1 METAAVL
8 GRALPIVVVRRRVP
22 ALRAGLIAATLLAGT
37 AAALTTPAA
46 SASELVKVVVRALPG
61 EAGAAASALQSA
73 GGRVGTVL
81 TTVDEVVGTVPVSAL
96 GALRALPGVVEVTED
111 AQLHLLASS
120 YDPGS
125 DVGSTFNTAR
135 ATGASSYWQAGYT
148 GQGVDVALIDSG
160 VVPVNGLT
168 TPGKV
173 VLGPDLSEESQ
184 TPAAYLDT
192 FGHGTHVAGIIAGR
206 DNAAAAPYDNPANF
220 TGIAPD
226 ARIVSIKVADAHGLT
241 DVSQVIA
248 AIDWVVQH
256 RDDGVLHIRV
266 LNLSFGTDSTQSWRY
281 DPLAYAAEA
290 AWRHGI
296 VVVVSAGNAGSSS
309 DTLSDPAFDPNLL
322 AVGAADTQ
330 GTVDTADDTVASF
343 SNTGRTRH
351 PDLVAPGVHIVSLR
365 DPGSYVDQ
373 TYAST
378 GAVGDR
384 FFRGSGTSQAAAVAS
399 GAAALLLSQHPS
411 LSPDQV
417 KAVLVESAQ
426 PLHDQPVNRQ
436 GAGEIDL
443 SAALN
448 ARTPH
453 ADSSDQGQRARG
465 TGTLEG
471 SRGSFHVSMDGV
483 VLSGEQDIFGQAW
496 DSAAMARAEAAGS
509 AWSGGTWNGSGW
521 SGSGWSDT
529 SWGGSGWSGSGWAG
543 SGWAGSTW
551 SGSTWSGSTWSG
563 STWSGSTWSGST
575 WSGSG
580 WAGNTW
586 SGSGWAGNTWSGSG
600 WAGNTWSGSGWAGNT
615 WSGSG
620 WAGSG
625 WAGSGWA
632 GSTWS
637 GSGWAGSSWSADQW
651 LTAAWA

>member
-1 METAAVL
+1 MDTAAVL
-8 GRALPIVVVRRRVP
+8 GRALPTVVVRRRTP
-22 ALRAGLIAATLLAGT
+22 ALRAGLVAATLLAG
-37 AAALTTPAA
+37 AAAAVTTPGV
-46 SASELVKVVVRALPG
+46 SASGIVNVVVRALPG
-61 EAGAAASALQSA
+61 EAGAAAQALQSA
-73 GGRVGTVL
+73 GGHVGTVL
-81 TTVDEVVGTVPVSAL
+81 PGVDEVIGTLPAGAL
-96 GALRALPGVVEVTED
+96 GILRGAAGVVEVTED
-111 AQLHLLASS
+111 APLHLLSS
-120 YDPGS
+120 SFDPAS

-135 ATGASSYWQAGYT
+135 ETGASAYWQAGFT
-148 GQGVDVALIDSG
+148 GQGVDVAVIDSG
-160 VVPVNGLT
+160 VVPVDGLT
-168 TPGKV
+168 APGKI

-184 TPAAYLDT
+184 APATANLDT
-192 FGHGTHVAGIIAGR
+192 FGHGTHVAGLIAGR
-206 DNAAAAPYDNPANF
+206 DDAAAAPYTDPSHF
-220 TGIAPD
+220 TGIAPG
-226 ARIVSIKVADAHGLT
+226 ARIVSVKVADAHGLT

-256 RDDGVLHIRV
+256 RDDGVLHVRV

-296 VVVVSAGNAGSSS
+296 VVVVSAGNQGAGADS
-309 DTLSDPAFDPNLL
+309 LSDPAYDPNLL

-330 GTVDTADDTVASF
+330 GTVATGDDTVAGF

-351 PDLVAPGVHIVSLR
+351 PDLLAPGVHMVSLR
-365 DPGSYVDQ
+365 DPGSFVDQ

-384 FFRGSGTSQAAAVAS
+384 FFRGSGTSQAAAVVS
-399 GAAALLLSQHPS
+399 GAAALLLSQRPD
-411 LSPDQV
+411 LTPDQV
-417 KAVLVESAQ
+417 KQLLVDSAQ
-426 PLHDQPVNRQ
+426 RLHGEPTNRQ

-443 SAALN
+443 TRTLSAH
-448 ARTPH
+448 TPD
-453 ADSSDQGQRARG
+453 DSSRDEGRRAVG

-471 SRGSFHVSMDGV
+471 SRGSFHLSMNGV
-483 VLSGEQDIFGQAW
+483 VLSGEQDIFGHAW
-496 DSAAMARAEAAGS
+496 DSAAMARAEAAGNT
-509 AWSGGTWNGSGW
+509 WSGGMWNGNTW
-521 SGSGWSDT
+521 SGNTWSGNTWSGNT
-529 SWGGSGWSGSGWAG
+529 WSGNTWSGNTWSGNTWSGNTWSGNTWSGSGWAG
-543 SGWAGSTW
+543 NTWSGSGWAGN
-551 SGSTWSGSTWSG
+551 
-563 STWSGSTWSGST
+563 T

-632 GSTWS
+632 
-637 GSGWAGSSWSADQW
+637 ADQW
-651 LTAAWA
+651 LTASWA